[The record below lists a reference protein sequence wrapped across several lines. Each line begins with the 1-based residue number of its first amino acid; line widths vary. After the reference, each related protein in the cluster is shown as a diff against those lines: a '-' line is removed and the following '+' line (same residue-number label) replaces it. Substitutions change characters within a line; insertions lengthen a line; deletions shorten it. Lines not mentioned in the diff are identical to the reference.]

1 MWQVPRELLVCNVCN
16 TVPGLGMVWHGAKES
31 VVIVKGM
38 NLDDNLGSL
47 GSWQFE
53 FELGS
58 FSHENY
64 HGTANQSIWQAKT
77 LSHTMLTSEKKQ
89 VTMPPTQPILECWN
103 AGPMHFAEQISLGAF
118 FSCRP
123 RPPKK
128 AWSIPLNCETPLVQ
142 KKRH

>member
-1 MWQVPRELLVCNVCN
+1 MWFLVYLYERIPHMNSLPGFIKSWRDSRILLGAAWLKRHAPNLPMWQVPRELLVCNVCN

-64 HGTANQSIWQAKT
+64 HGTAKSINLA
-77 LSHTMLTSEKKQ
+77 S
-89 VTMPPTQPILECWN
+89 
-103 AGPMHFAEQISLGAF
+103 
-118 FSCRP
+118 
-123 RPPKK
+123 
-128 AWSIPLNCETPLVQ
+128 
-142 KKRH
+142 